1 MLKYTFISRKNPVT
15 KEFAYHATLLPV
27 TPISMDELATEVSN
41 SCTVTVHDIKA
52 VVSALEERIY
62 KALRNGQSVRLGDL
76 GSFHPRLSSSGT
88 ATEDEFTMENVR
100 GVRVRF
106 SPSSKM
112 RHELRLNNP
121 NVVLERHSNV

>member
-52 VVSALEERIY
+52 AQVSA
-62 KALRNGQSVRLGDL
+62 
-76 GSFHPRLSSSGT
+76 
-88 ATEDEFTMENVR
+88 
-100 GVRVRF
+100 
-106 SPSSKM
+106 
-112 RHELRLNNP
+112 
-121 NVVLERHSNV
+121 